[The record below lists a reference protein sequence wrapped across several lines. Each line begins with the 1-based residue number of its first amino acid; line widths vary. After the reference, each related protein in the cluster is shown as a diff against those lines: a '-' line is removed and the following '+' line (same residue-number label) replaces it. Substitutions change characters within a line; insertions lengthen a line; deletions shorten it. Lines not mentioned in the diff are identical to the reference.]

1 MTRKKSVALPSASA
15 SIASPCSS
23 TASTISRSFSRTTSA
38 SCGSSHEPT
47 FVKRRLAT
55 VDCRLSTSGMTFADA
70 KQRFSNRVADY
81 ARYRPGYPPA
91 VLDLL
96 RTECGLRP
104 GHVIADI
111 GSGTGLLSELFLKS
125 GNRVYG
131 VEPNAEMRQAG
142 EEYLASYDGFSSVE
156 GSAESTTLGDSS
168 IDFITAGQAF
178 HWFEPNAARS
188 EFARILK
195 PSGWVVIAWND
206 RRMEEKNLTRE
217 YEGLLER
224 FGIDYK
230 RVKDSYPEN
239 ADIRSFFDAG
249 VFSGCDLPN
258 HQILDWEGFR
268 GRLRSSSF
276 APRDGHPNYAPM
288 MAELE
293 RIFR

>member
-1 MTRKKSVALPSASA
+1 
-15 SIASPCSS
+15 
-23 TASTISRSFSRTTSA
+23 
-38 SCGSSHEPT
+38 
-47 FVKRRLAT
+47 
-55 VDCRLSTSGMTFADA
+55 MTFADA

-81 ARYRPGYPPA
+81 VRYRPGYPPA
-91 VLDLL
+91 VLDHL
-96 RTECGLRP
+96 RAECGLCAN
-104 GHVIADI
+104 HVIADI
-111 GSGTGLLSELFLKS
+111 GSGTGLLSKLFLEK
-125 GNRVYG
+125 GNRVFG
-131 VEPNAEMRQAG
+131 VEPNSEMRRAG
-142 EEYLASYDGFSSVE
+142 EEFLRSFREFISVA
-156 GSAESTTLGDSS
+156 GSAEATTLGDAT
-168 IDFITAGQAF
+168 IDFVTAAQAF
-178 HWFEPNAARS
+178 HWFEPKSARR
-188 EFARILK
+188 EFARILR
-195 PSGWVVIAWND
+195 PGGWVVILWND
-206 RRMEEKNLTRE
+206 RRMEEAQLTRE

-293 RIFR
+293 RIFRAHQHHGSVRMEYFTRIYLGRLQANRD